1 MTRTFKF
8 VHSGKTWSGV
18 PIMASNM
25 DTVGTPEMYE
35 RLIKHNM
42 ITCPARHYMK
52 KDATWWRVGTT
63 DNKMLGKNVCMMSGL
78 DEIEHLIVHH
88 LKWEFIGI
96 DVANG
101 YTISVIDAIK
111 DIRMRL
117 PEATI
122 VAGNVVTAD
131 MTQGVNSCWCRY
143 CKSRCNMNTRTVCTT
158 RTKTGIG
165 YPQLSAVIECADA
178 FMD

>member
-1 MTRTFKF
+1 
-8 VHSGKTWSGV
+8 
-18 PIMASNM
+18 M
-25 DTVGTPEMYE
+25 DTVGTPQMYE
-35 RLIKHNM
+35 RLIEHNM

-78 DEIEHLIVHH
+78 DEIEHLITHH

-117 PEATI
+117 P
-122 VAGNVVTAD
+122 N
-131 MTQGVNSCWCRY
+131 
-143 CKSRCNMNTRTVCTT
+143 
-158 RTKTGIG
+158 
-165 YPQLSAVIECADA
+165 
-178 FMD
+178 